1 MSKDIERFVKTC
13 DICQRI
19 KSNTQKP
26 FGTLNPIPPPTTK
39 FDTYSLDFI
48 GPLPRTKSG
57 YDGILVIVD
66 TFSKLVT
73 LTPIEFQYGA
83 KEVAQVVYDRIVSR
97 FGAIKKIISD
107 RDPRFTG
114 AFWKRL
120 FKLHGTKIALS
131 TAYHPQSDGQTERTN
146 RTLEQVI
153 RSQINSNGDNWDT
166 LLPMAE
172 FAINTTVNVSTGFSP
187 FHLTYGTDPK
197 SPVDLDVKESTTPA
211 AEEFVKQMNDNINKA
226 RDNILKA
233 QQSQK
238 TQADKHRRD
247 HTFQIGDQVMLST
260 KNLHFSTS
268 SRKLLPR
275 WVGPFN
281 IVKQIHKDT
290 FELDLRG
297 TFHIHPTFHVALL
310 KPYQEN
316 DPTIFPNRTQD
327 PPAPIIIDNEEEYH
341 VKKILKHRKIS
352 RKMQYLI

>member
-1 MSKDIERFVKTC
+1 
-13 DICQRI
+13 
-19 KSNTQKP
+19 
-26 FGTLNPIPPPTTK
+26 
-39 FDTYSLDFI
+39 
-48 GPLPRTKSG
+48 
-57 YDGILVIVD
+57 
-66 TFSKLVT
+66 
-73 LTPIEFQYGA
+73 
-83 KEVAQVVYDRIVSR
+83 
-97 FGAIKKIISD
+97 
-107 RDPRFTG
+107 
-114 AFWKRL
+114 
-120 FKLHGTKIALS
+120 
-131 TAYHPQSDGQTERTN
+131 
-146 RTLEQVI
+146 
-153 RSQINSNGDNWDT
+153 
-166 LLPMAE
+166 MAE

-197 SPVDLDVKESTTPA
+197 SPIDLDVKESTTPA

-327 PPAPIIIDNEEEYH
+327 PPALIIIDNEEEYH
-341 VKKILKHRKIS
+341 VKKILKHRKIG
-352 RKMQYLI
+352 KKTQYLVQWEGYHIEDATWEPEQNLRNAKEIIADYKSSIKTLSVNMINITPTISRQNSFKRGDGYNKNSDIKSHQSNMMNTVDRNIQKFRQYRASRYVQVEDPQGNILLGFKDPGSNMVIYYIPGMMIMYQLHDGCHCPNCNMVTDCLNNLTEITYHD